1 MNLKIRMRE
10 VQGLEIEMKG
20 GVEWQAELLRQ
31 MDLAREQAR
40 HEAMKGGR
48 G

>member
-10 VQGLEIEMKG
+10 VQGLEIEMEG
-20 GVEWQAELLRQ
+20 DGVWQGELLRQ
-31 MDLAREQAR
+31 MELAREQAR

-48 G
+48 E

>member
-10 VQGLEIEMKG
+10 VQGLEIEMEG
-20 GVEWQAELLRQ
+20 DGEWQAELLRQ

-40 HEAMKGGR
+40 QEVMKGEQE
-48 G
+48 